1 MSCPVGLVEW
11 QRQNID
17 SLREEY
23 FVDSNIRNV
32 TVVAYYFHD
41 AKGFDSGFWRTEFA
55 LLKTFQTQG
64 ILPTVVVTNLK
75 TDALVSFCGRFHI
88 EIQIAENLVPGK
100 IKTLA
105 LDLVENLHSRF
116 STDYA
121 LIVQD
126 DGFPMR
132 SGLEEFVGKWD
143 YIGAPWVHHTT
154 YYDIYPYKY
163 CVGNGGFSLRSK
175 RLCEIASRVYK
186 KLFKHLPYWW
196 YILGDDTFYCKTL
209 RFWFRNVVNDIKWPT
224 PEEASCFSIECNQD
238 YIPEDPPLGF
248 HGAEGWHNLS
258 ELRMIGGY
266 GEA

>member
-1 MSCPVGLVEW
+1 MACPVELIEW
-11 QRQNID
+11 QRRNIE
-17 SLREEY
+17 SLRKES
-23 FVDSNIRNV
+23 FVDSKIRNV
-32 TVVAYYFHD
+32 TVIAYYFQSE
-41 AKGFDSGFWRTEFA
+41 KEFDSCFWRTEFA

-64 ILPTVVVTNLK
+64 VMPAVLVTNLK
-75 TDALVSFCGRFHI
+75 TDALISFCDRFNI
-88 EIQIAENLVPGK
+88 DLQIAENLVPGK

-238 YIPEDPPLGF
+238 YMPEDPPLGF